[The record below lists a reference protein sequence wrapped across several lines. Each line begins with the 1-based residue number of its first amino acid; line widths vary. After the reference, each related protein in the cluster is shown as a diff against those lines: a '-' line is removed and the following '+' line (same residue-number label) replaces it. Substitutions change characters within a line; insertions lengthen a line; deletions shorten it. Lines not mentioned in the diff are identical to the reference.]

1 MKKKTHLAITING
14 EEVDSFPTTA
24 GYVGKVEQEVL
35 PGTVPSDYLA

>member
-24 GYVGKVEQEVL
+24 GYVGKVTCTN
-35 PGTVPSDYLA
+35 GTGSASWNGTK